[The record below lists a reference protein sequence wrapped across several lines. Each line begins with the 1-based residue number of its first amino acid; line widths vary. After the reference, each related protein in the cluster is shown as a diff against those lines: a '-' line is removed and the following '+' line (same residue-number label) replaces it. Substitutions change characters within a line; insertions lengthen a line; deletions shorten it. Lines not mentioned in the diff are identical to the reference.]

1 MAIEA
6 YPIDLPLMIQRGK
19 SRQLPTSF
27 RGNDPLNGPPFF
39 EAFSEDRPAVFN
51 STFVFNSWQSRKFWA
66 WFSNQLKHGAEWF
79 NMNINTESGI
89 QEMEC
94 HFVSE
99 PQLTSQQNSVF
110 TYSISI
116 VARRLVNS
124 LVEDN
129 SEYYIN
135 ADEDQIVLSGII
147 DEAVN
152 IFAPEA

>member
-1 MAIEA
+1 MAIES
-6 YPIDLPLMIQRGK
+6 YPLDLPLMVQRGK

-27 RGNDPLNGPPFF
+27 RGNDPLDGPPFF
-39 EAFSEDRPAVFN
+39 EAFSEDRPAIFN
-51 STFVFNSWQSRKFWA
+51 STLVLDSWQSRKFWA
-66 WFSNQLKHGAEWF
+66 WFRVELESGAEWF
-79 NMNINTESGI
+79 NMNINTESGL

-94 HFVSE
+94 HFATE

-110 TYSISI
+110 TYSVSI

-129 SEYYIN
+129 AEYYIE
-135 ADEDQIVLSGII
+135 ASEDQIVLSGII

-152 IFAPEA
+152 TISPEA